1 MSKFKIYEF
10 NFKGLW
16 LGGKV
21 LVVSTNKEQAEK
33 HARKEVD
40 GMGYPN
46 DPLEF
51 VTEYDIHEGS
61 VPYSYNGSY

>member
-10 NFKGLW
+10 IFKGMC

-40 GMGYPN
+40 GMGRPN

-51 VTEYDIHEGS
+51 VAEYDIHEGS
-61 VPYSYNGSY
+61 IPYSWNGDY